1 MSIVVH
7 KTYRYDLLNMIDA
20 TQISFAPKN
29 GKYASTQ
36 LNGRIPKFVM
46 GTEEEPLR
54 APFGISTPFSGE
66 DSDRL
71 TFDLEVG
78 DSELLDSLHAID
90 ERVVQVAVQNSEQW
104 FGRPLE
110 EATVRAMHT
119 PLLQAAKKDTYKPMV
134 RTKFSTKLT
143 GATTVYVYKSPGVVA
158 KGSRSDI
165 TKDSTV
171 RAHVYMNSVYF
182 GNRQFGVSL
191 TCEAVL
197 VYKAADEAQG
207 VSVFGDYMMVDE

>member
-1 MSIVVH
+1 
-7 KTYRYDLLNMIDA
+7 MIDA
-20 TQISFAPKN
+20 AQITFAPKN
-29 GKYASTQ
+29 GKYSSTQ
-36 LNGRIPKFVM
+36 INGRIPKFVM
-46 GTEEEPLR
+46 GTEDEPLR
-54 APFGISTPFSGE
+54 APFGISIPFSGE

-78 DSELLDSLHAID
+78 DSELLDSLRAID
-90 ERVVQVAVQNSEQW
+90 ERVVQMAVQNSEQW

-119 PLLQAAKKDTYKPMV
+119 PLLQLAKKDTYKPMV
-134 RTKFSTKLT
+134 RTKFSTKLNN
-143 GATTVYVYKSPGVVA
+143 ATTVYVYKSPGVVA
-158 KGSRSDI
+158 KGSSSDI
-165 TKDSTV
+165 SKDSTV

-197 VYKAADEAQG
+197 VYQPADAAQG
-207 VSVFGDYMMVDE
+207 VSVFGDYIMEE

>member
-1 MSIVVH
+1 MVVVFLRASH
-7 KTYRYDLLNMIDA
+7 PGHGRRKGQMLL
-20 TQISFAPKN
+20 
-29 GKYASTQ
+29 AST
-36 LNGRIPKFVM
+36 
-46 GTEEEPLR
+46 
-54 APFGISTPFSGE
+54 
-66 DSDRL
+66 
-71 TFDLEVG
+71 
-78 DSELLDSLHAID
+78 
-90 ERVVQVAVQNSEQW
+90 
-104 FGRPLE
+104 
-110 EATVRAMHT
+110 
-119 PLLQAAKKDTYKPMV
+119 
-134 RTKFSTKLT
+134 
-143 GATTVYVYKSPGVVA
+143 A

>member
-1 MSIVVH
+1 MF
-7 KTYRYDLLNMIDA
+7 DA
-20 TQISFAPKN
+20 SHVTFAPKN

-46 GTEEEPLR
+46 GTEDEPLR

-71 TFDLEVG
+71 TFDLEIG
-78 DSELLDSLHAID
+78 DSELLDSLRAID
-90 ERVVQVAVQNSEQW
+90 ERVVEAAVQNSEQW

-119 PLLQAAKKDTYKPMV
+119 PLVQAAKKETYKPMV

-143 GATTVYVYKSPGVVA
+143 NATTVYVYKSPGVVA

-165 TKDSTV
+165 TKDCSV

-182 GNRQFGVSL
+182 GNRQFGISL
-191 TCEAVL
+191 TCESVL
-197 VYKAADEAQG
+197 VYKPADAAQG
-207 VSVFGDYMMVDE
+207 VSVYGDYMMEE

>member
-1 MSIVVH
+1 M
-7 KTYRYDLLNMIDA
+7 
-20 TQISFAPKN
+20 
-29 GKYASTQ
+29 
-36 LNGRIPKFVM
+36 
-46 GTEEEPLR
+46 
-54 APFGISTPFSGE
+54 
-66 DSDRL
+66 
-71 TFDLEVG
+71 
-78 DSELLDSLHAID
+78 LLDSLRVID
-90 ERVVQVAVQNSEQW
+90 ERVVQAAVQNSEQW

-119 PLLQAAKKDTYKPMV
+119 PLVQAPKKDTYKPMV

-143 GATTVYVYKSPGVVA
+143 NATTVYVYKSPGVVA

-165 TKDSTV
+165 TKDCSV

-191 TCEAVL
+191 TCESVL
-197 VYKAADEAQG
+197 VYKPADAAQG